1 MALMYPWAT
10 KDYLLYQMSLGQ
22 VIMYYNLGIERLY
35 PEAKD
40 KEAEV
45 YDKYAQAK
53 KELKEMGLLGE
64 KDKEKEK
71 KHEELKDKFGE
82 ID

>member
-1 MALMYPWAT
+1 
-10 KDYLLYQMSLGQ
+10 
-22 VIMYYNLGIERLY
+22 MYYNLGIERLY